1 MMELTFTRSEKT
13 MKFSA
18 TIATA
23 LLVSALVFTL
33 PGCEKQG
40 PMEEAGEAIDNSI
53 EDAGDAIEDAT
64 ERN

>member
-1 MMELTFTRSEKT
+1 

-23 LLVSALVFTL
+23 LLASALILTL

-53 EDAGDAIEDAT
+53 ENTGDAIEDAT
-64 ERN
+64 DRN